1 MVWNLFK
8 LQAMFDI
15 DKWQEIFA
23 TIQKNKMRTFLTGFS
38 VAWGIFMLMIL
49 LGSGNGLS
57 NGVAQNFMNDAVNAM
72 WIWRGETTLAYQG
85 MKPGRTIKFVN
96 EDQDLIK
103 KVSGVGVASG
113 RYFMGNTRY
122 SYDKESGEYTT
133 ITCQPE
139 LIQVENIEI
148 HEGRFINQIGVIQ
161 KRKVVVIGADIKKA
175 LFKDS
180 TAIGEYVNINTV
192 PFKVIGV
199 CTEPGS
205 TRNRN
210 AYMPLSTAQMI
221 FNGSNQ
227 IHNLALT
234 VNAETLG
241 ESQAIEE
248 QIRNVLG
255 KKHKFD
261 PKDDGAIG
269 LYNKLENY
277 IQTMKI
283 FQAIKIF
290 IWIIGMGTLIAGIVG
305 VSNIMLIVV
314 KERTKEIGIRKAL
327 GASPASVVG
336 LILLESIMITTVAG
350 YIGLVMGTGLMEM
363 INYFMVQ
370 SAEVAAA
377 AAENGGRA
385 GESVFL
391 NPTVDFNIA
400 VSATLLLIVA
410 GAIAGYIPAKRAAR
424 IKPIVALRDE

>member
-1 MVWNLFK
+1 
-8 LQAMFDI
+8 MFDI

-23 TIQKNKMRTFLTGFS
+23 TIKKNKMRTFLTGFS

-57 NGVAQNFMNDAVNAM
+57 NGVANNFMSDAINAM
-72 WIWRGETTLAYQG
+72 WIWRGETTIAYQG
-85 MKPGRTIKFVN
+85 MKTGRAIQFHN
-96 EDQDLIK
+96 EDQEVIK
-103 KVSGVGVASG
+103 KVSGVGEVSG

-122 SYDKESGEYTT
+122 SYGKESGEYTT
-133 ITCQPE
+133 ITCRPE
-139 LIQVENIEI
+139 LIQVENLAIN
-148 HEGRFINQIGVIQ
+148 EGRFLNQIDMNQ
-161 KRKVVVIGADIKKA
+161 KRKVVVIGTDIKAA

-180 TAIGEYVNINTV
+180 AAIGEYVNINNV

-199 CTEPGS
+199 CTEPGT
-205 TRNRN
+205 TRTRN

-221 FNGSNQ
+221 FNGSNN
-227 IHNLALT
+227 IHSLALT
-234 VNAETLG
+234 INAETLE
-241 ESQAIEE
+241 ESRAVED
-248 QIRNVLG
+248 QIRNALSRQ
-255 KKHKFD
+255 HKFD

-269 LYNKLENY
+269 LFNKLEQY

-290 IWIIGMGTLIAGIVG
+290 IWIIGIGTLIAGIVG

-314 KERTKEIGIRKAL
+314 KERTKEIGIRKAI
-327 GASPASVVG
+327 GASPASVIG

-350 YIGLVMGTGLMEM
+350 YIGLVMGTGLMEL

-370 SAEVAAA
+370 SAEAAAA

-385 GESVFL
+385 GESVFM

-400 VSATLLLIVA
+400 VAATLLLIVA
-410 GAIAGYIPAKRAAR
+410 GAIAGYIPAKRAAS

>member
-1 MVWNLFK
+1 
-8 LQAMFDI
+8 MFDI
-15 DKWQEIFA
+15 DKWQEILA
-23 TIQKNKMRTFLTGFS
+23 TIKKNKMRTFLTGFS

-57 NGVAQNFMNDAVNAM
+57 NGVAANFMNDAVNAM
-72 WIWRGETTLAYQG
+72 WIWNGKTTVAYEG
-85 MKPGRTIKFVN
+85 MKSGRNIEFRN
-96 EDQDLIK
+96 QDQEIVQ
-103 KVSGVGVASG
+103 KVPGVGVSSG

-122 SYDKESGEYTT
+122 SYNKESGEYTT

-139 LIQVENIEI
+139 LKDVENTII
-148 HEGRFINQIGVIQ
+148 NEGRFINKIDIIQ
-161 KRKVVVIGADIKKA
+161 NRKVVVIGTDIKTA

-180 TAIGEYVNINTV
+180 AAIGEYVNVNNV
-192 PFKVIGV
+192 PFKVVGV
-199 CTEPGS
+199 CSEPGS

-221 FNGSNQ
+221 FNGSNRL
-227 IHNLALT
+227 HNLALT
-234 VNAETLG
+234 INAETLE

-248 QIRNVLG
+248 SIRKALG
-255 KKHKFD
+255 KQHKFD
-261 PKDDGAIG
+261 PKDESAIG

-290 IWIIGMGTLIAGIVG
+290 IWIIGIGTLIAGIVG

-314 KERTKEIGIRKAL
+314 KERTKEIGIRKAI
-327 GASPASVVG
+327 GASPSSVIG
-336 LILLESIMITTVAG
+336 LILLESIMITTIAG
-350 YIGLVMGTGLMEM
+350 YIGLVLGTGLMEM

-370 SAEVAAA
+370 AA
-377 AAENGGRA
+377 GPTPDPQGTI
-385 GESVFL
+385 FM

-410 GAIAGYIPAKRAAR
+410 GAIAGYIPAKRAAS

>member
-1 MVWNLFK
+1 
-8 LQAMFDI
+8 MFDI

-23 TIQKNKMRTFLTGFS
+23 TIKKNKMRTFLTGFS

-57 NGVAQNFMNDAVNAM
+57 NGVASNFMNDAVNAM
-72 WIWRGETTLAYQG
+72 WIWTGKTTIAYEG
-85 MKPGRTIKFVN
+85 MKTGRTIQFHN
-96 EDQDLIK
+96 ADQEIIK
-103 KVSGVGVASG
+103 KVPGIGAVSG

-122 SYDKESGEYTT
+122 SYNKESGEYTT

-139 LIQVENIEI
+139 LIQVENLVIE
-148 HEGRFINQIGVIQ
+148 EGRFINQIDVMQ
-161 KRKVVVIGADIKKA
+161 NRKVVVIGADMKTA

-180 TAIGEYVNINTV
+180 TAIGEYVNVNNV
-192 PFKVIGV
+192 PFKVVGV

-221 FNGSNQ
+221 FNGSNRL
-227 IHNLALT
+227 HNLALT
-234 VNAETLG
+234 INAETLD
-241 ESQAIEE
+241 ESQAIED

-255 KKHKFD
+255 RQYKFD
-261 PKDDGAIG
+261 PKDESAIG

-277 IQTMKI
+277 IQTMRI

-290 IWIIGMGTLIAGIVG
+290 IWIIGIGTLIAGIVG

-314 KERTKEIGIRKAL
+314 KERTKEIGIRKAI
-327 GASPASVVG
+327 GASPSSVIG
-336 LILLESIMITTVAG
+336 LILLEAIMITTVAG

-363 INYFMVQ
+363 INYFMLQ
-370 SAEVAAA
+370 SADAASAAA
-377 AAENGGRA
+377 ANGGQQ

-410 GAIAGYIPAKRAAR
+410 GAIAGYIPAKRAAS
-424 IKPIVALRDE
+424 IKPIEALRDE

>member
-1 MVWNLFK
+1 
-8 LQAMFDI
+8 
-15 DKWQEIFA
+15 
-23 TIQKNKMRTFLTGFS
+23 
-38 VAWGIFMLMIL
+38 
-49 LGSGNGLS
+49 
-57 NGVAQNFMNDAVNAM
+57 M

-85 MKPGRTIKFVN
+85 MKPGRTIQFVN
-96 EDQDLIK
+96 EDQELIK

-122 SYDKESGEYTT
+122 SYGKESGEYTT
-133 ITCQPE
+133 ITCLPE

-148 HEGRFINQIGVIQ
+148 NDGRFINQIDENQ

-221 FNGSNQ
+221 FNGSNK

-234 VNAETLG
+234 INAETLG
-241 ESQAIEE
+241 ESQAIED

-255 KKHKFD
+255 KQHKFD

-290 IWIIGMGTLIAGIVG
+290 IWIIGIGTLIAGIVG

-370 SAEVAAA
+370 SASAAAA

-385 GESVFL
+385 GESVFM

-400 VSATLLLIVA
+400 VASTLLLIVA

>member
-1 MVWNLFK
+1 
-8 LQAMFDI
+8 MFDI
-15 DKWQEIFA
+15 DKWQEILA
-23 TIQKNKMRTFLTGFS
+23 TIKKNKMRTFLTGFS

-57 NGVAQNFMNDAVNAM
+57 NGVAANFMNDAVNAM
-72 WIWRGETTLAYQG
+72 WIWTGETTVPYQG
-85 MKPGRTIKFVN
+85 MKSGRPIQFKN
-96 EDQDLIK
+96 EDREVVQ
-103 KVSGVGVASG
+103 KVDGVGAISG

-122 SYDKESGEYTT
+122 SYNKESGEYTT

-139 LIQVENIEI
+139 LKDVENLILN
-148 HEGRFINQIGVIQ
+148 EGRFINKIDILQN
-161 KRKVVVIGADIKKA
+161 RKVVVLGADIKTA

-180 TAIGEYVNINTV
+180 TALGEYVNINKV
-192 PFKVIGV
+192 PFKVIGI

-221 FNGSNQ
+221 FNGSNRL
-227 IHNLALT
+227 HNLALT
-234 VNAETLG
+234 INAETLE

-248 QIRNVLG
+248 QIRNSLSRQ
-255 KKHKFD
+255 HKFD
-261 PKDDGAIG
+261 PKDEGAIG

-277 IQTMKI
+277 IQTMRI

-290 IWIIGMGTLIAGIVG
+290 IWIIGVGTLIAGIVG

-314 KERTKEIGIRKAL
+314 KERTKEIGIRKAI
-327 GASPASVVG
+327 GASPASVIG
-336 LILLESIMITTVAG
+336 LILLESIMITTIAG
-350 YIGLVMGTGLMEM
+350 YIGLVLGTGLMEL
-363 INYFMVQ
+363 INYFMVK
-370 SAEVAAA
+370 SAGATPDPQ
-377 AAENGGRA
+377 GTI
-385 GESVFL
+385 FM

-410 GAIAGYIPAKRAAR
+410 GAIAGYIPAKRAAS

>member
-1 MVWNLFK
+1 
-8 LQAMFDI
+8 MFDI
-15 DKWQEIFA
+15 DKWQEILA
-23 TIQKNKMRTFLTGFS
+23 TIKKNKMRTFLTGFS

-57 NGVAQNFMNDAVNAM
+57 NGVANNFMNDAVNAM
-72 WIWRGETTLAYQG
+72 WIWQGETTIPYEG
-85 MKPGRTIKFVN
+85 MKSGRPIQFHN
-96 EDQDLIK
+96 QDQEIVS
-103 KVSGVGVASG
+103 KVSGVGVSSG

-122 SYDKESGEYTT
+122 SYLKESGEYTT

-139 LIQVENIEI
+139 LKEVENLILN
-148 HEGRFINQIGVIQ
+148 EGRFINQIDIVQ
-161 KRKVVVIGADIKKA
+161 NRKVVVIGADIKTA

-180 TAIGEYVNINTV
+180 VALGEYVNINMV
-192 PFKVIGV
+192 PFRVVGI

-221 FNGSNQ
+221 FSGSNRL
-227 IHNLALT
+227 HNLALT
-234 VNAETLG
+234 IDAATLE

-248 QIRNVLG
+248 KIRTALG
-255 KKHKFD
+255 KQHKFD
-261 PKDDGAIG
+261 PKDEGAIG

-290 IWIIGMGTLIAGIVG
+290 IWIIGIGTLIAGIVG

-314 KERTKEIGIRKAL
+314 KERTKEIGIRKAI
-327 GASPASVVG
+327 GASPSSVIG
-336 LILLESIMITTVAG
+336 LILLESIMITTIAG
-350 YIGLVMGTGLMEM
+350 YIGLVLGTGLMEM

-370 SAEVAAA
+370 SV
-377 AAENGGRA
+377 GTGPSQQDS
-385 GESVFL
+385 GTIFL
-391 NPTVDFNIA
+391 NPTVDINIA
-400 VSATLLLIVA
+400 VYSTLLLIVA
-410 GAIAGYIPAKRAAR
+410 GAIAGYIPAKRAAS